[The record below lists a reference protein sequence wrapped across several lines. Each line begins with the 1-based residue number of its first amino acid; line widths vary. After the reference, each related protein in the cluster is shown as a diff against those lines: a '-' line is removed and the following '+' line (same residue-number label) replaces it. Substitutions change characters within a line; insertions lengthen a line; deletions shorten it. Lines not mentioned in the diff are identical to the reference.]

1 MSDIALIDP
10 LAEVVSLLQP
20 VARHTKYVQGAGGW
34 RVRRSRSELAFY
46 CAVLEGSCRI
56 LAETQD
62 GDPLKD
68 DIVLQ
73 AGDFFLAPALQGFT
87 VASMEDCDE
96 ALLDEDNPPPRLSDG
111 RYHLGTLGLPPQVQL
126 VVGHCVFESPDTP
139 LLLSL
144 LPSLV
149 VVRAHTRLAA
159 LVQLVGDEY
168 RAERPARDVVL
179 ARLLEVLLIEALRS
193 RDDAGAAATPG
204 LLRGLGDVRL
214 ASALRSIHARPAE
227 NWSVVRLARAA
238 ALSRSSFFERFRREV
253 GLAPMEYLLAWRM
266 ALAKRLLLH
275 EAASMT
281 EVAQQVGYSSASTF
295 SVAFS
300 RHVGLPPSQFAR
312 RGSAAL

>member
-1 MSDIALIDP
+1 MTLLPVIDP

-20 VARHTKYVQGAGGW
+20 APRYTKYVQGAGRW
-34 RVRRSRSELAFY
+34 RVQRSRPDLAFY
-46 CAVLEGSCRI
+46 CAVLEGSCR
-56 LAETQD
+56 LLRDAPGTVPEEAC
-62 GDPLKD
+62 
-68 DIVLQ
+68 IVLH
-73 AGDFFLAPALQGFT
+73 AGDFFLAPALQGFN
-87 VASMEDCDE
+87 VASMEDSEDCV
-96 ALLDEDNPPPRLSDG
+96 LDEDHPPPRLPDG
-111 RYHLGTLGLPPQVQL
+111 RYHLGPPGLPPQVQL

-149 VVRAHTRLAA
+149 VVRAHARLAT

-179 ARLLEVLLIEALRS
+179 SRLLEVLLIEALRS
-193 RDDAGAAATPG
+193 SADTGAAATPG
-204 LLRGLGDVRL
+204 LLRGLGDVRF
-214 ASALRSIHARPAE
+214 AAALRSIHARPAE
-227 NWSVVRLARAA
+227 EWDVARMARAA

-275 EAASMT
+275 ETVSMA

-300 RHVGLPPSQFAR
+300 RHVGIPPSAFAR
-312 RGSAAL
+312 QAPA

>member
-1 MSDIALIDP
+1 MSEPTLTDP

-20 VARHTKYVQGAGGW
+20 AARYTKYVQGAGGW
-34 RVRRSRSELAFY
+34 RVQRSRPELAFY

-56 LAETQD
+56 LHADAGAMTEETC
-62 GDPLKD
+62 
-68 DIVLQ
+68 IVLH

-87 VASMEDCDE
+87 LASMDDCDD
-96 ALLDEDNPPPRLSDG
+96 ALLDEDNPPPRLPDG

-126 VVGHCVFESPDTP
+126 VVGHCVFASPDTP

-149 VVRAHTRLAA
+149 VVRAHARLHT

-193 RDDAGAAATPG
+193 GTDTGAAATPG

-214 ASALRSIHARPAE
+214 AAALRSIHARPAD
-227 NWSVVRLARAA
+227 NWNVLRLARAA

-266 ALAKRLLLH
+266 ALAKRLLLG
-275 EAASMT
+275 EAASMAT
-281 EVAQQVGYSSASTF
+281 VAQQVGYSSASTF

-300 RHVGLPPSQFAR
+300 RHVGVPPSQFAQQ
-312 RGSAAL
+312 GKA

>member
-1 MSDIALIDP
+1 MSDTALTDP
-10 LAEVVSLLQP
+10 LAEVVGLLRP
-20 VARHTKYVQGAGGW
+20 AARYTKYVQGAGGW
-34 RVRRSRSELAFY
+34 RVQRSRPELAFY

-56 LAETQD
+56 LRAWPGVGP
-62 GDPLKD
+62 GDEG
-68 DIVLQ
+68 IVLH
-73 AGDFFLAPALQGFT
+73 AGDFFLAPAMQGFT
-87 VASMEDCDE
+87 LASMAECED
-96 ALLDEDNPPPRLSDG
+96 AVLDEDNPPPRLPDG
-111 RYHLGTLGLPPQVQL
+111 RYHLGTLGLPPEVQL

-149 VVRAHTRLAA
+149 VARAHARLAT

-193 RDDAGAAATPG
+193 SADAGAAASPG

-214 ASALRSIHARPAE
+214 ASALRSIHANPADDW
-227 NWSVVRLARAA
+227 NVVRLARAA

-266 ALAKRLLLH
+266 ALAKRLLLRDDG
-275 EAASMT
+275 SMA

-300 RHVGLPPSQFAR
+300 RHVGVPPSAFAR
-312 RGSAAL
+312 QGSS

>member
-1 MSDIALIDP
+1 MSDITLTDP

-20 VARHTKYVQGAGGW
+20 AARYTKYVQGAGSW
-34 RVRRSRSELAFY
+34 RVQRSLSELAFY

-56 LAETQD
+56 LREWP
-62 GDPLKD
+62 GDAPEEAC
-68 DIVLQ
+68 IVLH
-73 AGDFFLAPALQGFT
+73 AGDFFLAPALHGFT
-87 VASMEDCDE
+87 LASMDECED
-96 ALLDEDNPPPRLSDG
+96 ALFDEDNPPPRLPDG
-111 RYHLGTLGLPPQVQL
+111 RYHLGRLGLPPQVQL

-144 LPSLV
+144 LPDLV
-149 VVRAHTRLAA
+149 VARAHTRLAT

-193 RDDAGAAATPG
+193 SADAGAAATPG

-227 NWSVVRLARAA
+227 KWSVVRLARAA

-275 EAASMT
+275 DGASMAQ
-281 EVAQQVGYSSASTF
+281 VAQQVGYSSASTF

-300 RHVGLPPSQFAR
+300 RHVGLPPSAFAR
-312 RGSAAL
+312 QSSA